1 MSDVAKNECY
11 MTYASS
17 ISFLLSSS
25 PSLLCSALLFSSPFQ
40 MHLIPFHPTLMIAFT
55 YFSSYHSMQTA
66 LKTFAVDDTSVS
78 GFLYHRLLGHE
89 VEQQVR

>member
-1 MSDVAKNECY
+1 
-11 MTYASS
+11 
-17 ISFLLSSS
+17 
-25 PSLLCSALLFSSPFQ
+25 

>member
-17 ISFLLSSS
+17 ISFLLS
-25 PSLLCSALLFSSPFQ
+25 SSPFQ